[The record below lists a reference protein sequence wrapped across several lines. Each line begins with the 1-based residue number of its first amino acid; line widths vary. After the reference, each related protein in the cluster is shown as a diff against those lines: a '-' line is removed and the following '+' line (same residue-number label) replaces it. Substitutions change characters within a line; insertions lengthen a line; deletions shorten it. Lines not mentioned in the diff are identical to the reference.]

1 MNIINAERTGYVGA
15 TFRPGRPAI
24 IYQFYNR
31 GRLWPAAERAGPA
44 PERAGAAAEPQ
55 SGIFHEVRTSTPS
68 GSIATVCS

>member
-15 TFRPGRPAI
+15 YFRPGRSPI
-24 IYQFYNR
+24 IYLFYNR
-31 GRLWPAAERAGPA
+31 GPVRARGLD
-44 PERAGAAAEPQ
+44 RTGDAAEPQ